1 MTLPLPPDDGYP
13 TAASNG
19 GIYHTP
25 LAEIGLP
32 VRVNESLEKH
42 GMHTLGDL
50 LETSSEEL
58 KKIVSLSP
66 HVMAAI
72 EGLRTSLAS
81 QRLEVKTPLSDL

>member
-1 MTLPLPPDDGYP
+1 MTLPSPPDDGCP

-32 VRVNESLEKH
+32 VRVNELLEKQ
-42 GMHTLGDL
+42 GVHTLGDL
-50 LETSSEEL
+50 MDTSSEEL
-58 KKIVSLSP
+58 NKIVRLSP

-72 EGLRTSLAS
+72 EQLRTSLAA
-81 QRLEVKTPLSDL
+81 QKLGVKTP